1 MNAEPNTM
9 MTETAD
15 VVPAAH
21 WAPPA
26 APLDMPR
33 QRLEA
38 PVARLSLV
46 RLIAQLLPRQRV

>member
-38 PVARLSLV
+38 PILRVAMS
-46 RLIAQLLPRQRV
+46 RLIAHLLPRQRV

>member
-1 MNAEPNTM
+1 MNAEPSVM

-15 VVPAAH
+15 VVPATH

-38 PVARLSLV
+38 PVARVSLL
-46 RLIAQLLPRQRV
+46 RLVAQLLPRQRI